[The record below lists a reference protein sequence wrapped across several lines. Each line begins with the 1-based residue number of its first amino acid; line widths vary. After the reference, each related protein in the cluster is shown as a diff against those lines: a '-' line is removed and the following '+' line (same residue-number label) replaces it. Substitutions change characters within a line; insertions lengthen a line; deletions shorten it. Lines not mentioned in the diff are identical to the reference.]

1 MLFIQWNYT
10 MTIAEKIISIEKD
23 ALDRWNNGDPSGYL
37 EICAE
42 DVCYFDSA
50 TEARID
56 GLDNLTKYYE
66 ALRGKVIVDKDEI
79 LNPKVQAVENM
90 AVLTFNLISHLGE
103 VKRKWNCTEVYRKE
117 ENGDWKIIQSHWSLT
132 KV

>member
-1 MLFIQWNYT
+1 
-10 MTIAEKIISIEKD
+10 MTIAEKIITIEKA

-56 GLDNLTKYYE
+56 GLNNLTKYYE
-66 ALRGKVIVDKDEI
+66 ALRGKVHVDKDEM

-90 AVLTFNLISHLGE
+90 AVLTFNLVSHIGE
-103 VKRKWNCTEVYRKE
+103 TSRRWNCTEVYRKE
-117 ENGDWKIIQSHWSLT
+117 ESGNWKIIQSHWSLT

>member
-1 MLFIQWNYT
+1 
-10 MTIAEKIISIEKD
+10 MTITEKIISIEKE

-66 ALRGKVIVDKDEI
+66 ALRGRVHVDKDEM

-90 AVLTFNLISHLGE
+90 AVLTFNLVSHIGE
-103 VKRKWNCTEVYRKE
+103 TNRKWNCTEVYRKDE
-117 ENGDWKIIQSHWSLT
+117 SGNWKIVQSHWSLT